1 MAHEKK
7 CRPWRVVTLAALTG
21 LFAASPGTIAQTSS
35 NPTFSGQAFVVQA
48 TVPPL
53 LPITVADTR
62 PLPSSGGAQEN
73 SLLDVPP
80 IPLGS
85 VGALNGADVAHA
97 STIGQ
102 GNASRSEASVADLS
116 LTLAGNTISADF
128 LMSEATA
135 RCNGGSASVSGSS
148 ELANLSI
155 NGQSITI
162 SGA

>member
-80 IPLGS
+80 IPLGN

-102 GNASRSEASVADLS
+102 GNASRSEASVASPSDP
-116 LTLAGNTISADF
+116 
-128 LMSEATA
+128 
-135 RCNGGSASVSGSS
+135 RWRASRSS
-148 ELANLSI
+148 R
-155 NGQSITI
+155 
-162 SGA
+162 